1 MKLFPDTIAAT
12 MAGAKVQAATL
23 VKFDFATDAVRLWRG
38 AGMLVTNDGEA
49 WFATGTFG
57 DMDGIEQAINGEAP
71 QATFTLS
78 GIDAQVLHIARDEFI
93 AEARGR
99 LVRVYLQFFGV
110 EDPADPENQRP
121 LDLPYPLWAGRM
133 LQPTFSFDAGDE
145 DTPASRTISISAE
158 SLFSLRSRPRWSMYT
173 DADQQHRYP
182 GQGDRG
188 FEFVG
193 ALSQASTLTW
203 PDY

>member
-1 MKLFPDTIAAT
+1 MSLFPETIALAL
-12 MAGAKVQAATL
+12 AGGKVEAANL
-23 VKFDFATDAVRLWRG
+23 VEFDFATDAVRLWQG
-38 AGMLVTNDGEA
+38 NGLLATNDGEA
-49 WFATGTFG
+49 WFATGGFG

-78 GIDAQVLHIARDEFI
+78 GVDAEVMRLSRDEFV

-99 LVRVYLQFFGV
+99 LVRVYVQFFGV
-110 EDPADPENQRP
+110 DDPEDPDNQRP

-133 LQPTFSFDAGDE
+133 LQPTFAFDAGDE
-145 DTPASRTISISAE
+145 TAPASRTVSISAE

-193 ALSQASTLTW
+193 GLTEASTLTW